1 MARKTLLNR
10 PIAPDPCPHLAIE
23 RGPEER
29 GVGSWVPTQK
39 HRLLTEYLFATSG
52 AWKKWPSRVFIDP
65 FSGPGRV
72 QVAGETVTRDG
83 GAVIAWRALAEK
95 QVPFTKMLVGDLAA
109 DRSHAC
115 ESRLR
120 ALGAPV
126 VSYTGPAIDTIKEMV
141 AAVPRGSLA
150 MAYVDPYNLELLAFS
165 LLEEVAK
172 LKKVDLAINFSTMDL
187 QRNIEIEF
195 DSERARFDAV
205 APGWQEDPAVRS
217 ASGRNFKLAFFNYW
231 CNLIRALGFD
241 YSKEMPLITNNRGH
255 GIYRIVFFARH
266 DLPTRIW
273 ADVAR
278 GPNRQLFAD

>member
-120 ALGAPV
+120 ALGPPSFHTLDQRLTRLRRWLPPSRV
-126 VSYTGPAIDTIKEMV
+126 DHSRWPTSIPTISSCS
-141 AAVPRGSLA
+141 RSL
-150 MAYVDPYNLELLAFS
+150 S
-165 LLEEVAK
+165 SK
-172 LKKVDLAINFSTMDL
+172 
-187 QRNIEIEF
+187 
-195 DSERARFDAV
+195 
-205 APGWQEDPAVRS
+205 RS
-217 ASGRNFKLAFFNYW
+217 RS
-231 CNLIRALGFD
+231 
-241 YSKEMPLITNNRGH
+241 
-255 GIYRIVFFARH
+255 
-266 DLPTRIW
+266 
-273 ADVAR
+273 
-278 GPNRQLFAD
+278 